1 MASSLPHDLTGIVS
15 KTGTYSF
22 AIGGHS
28 DIWMGEWLRGGSR
41 QIVAVKVIRDVW
53 SNADHIE
60 RLKTKFLLE
69 AKLWSRLEHP
79 NITPFYGICFDLGPP
94 SAPCLIYP
102 YFKNGNV
109 AKYLEKNSNVNRV
122 KLVSQVVAGLE
133 YLHNHNIIHGD
144 IKASNVLVNDEHEVR
159 IADFGLSRILGEPG
173 FTTKSVGGTY
183 RWMAPELLAPGE
195 ESVPQVTMASDVW
208 AFGMTVIE
216 ILTGRLPFVQFKYHL
231 AVIHFVAGGGR
242 PTQERYPEIDDNVW
256 SVLERCWHTD
266 PTRRPSMEAL
276 ALSLG

>member
-41 QIVAVKVIRDVW
+41 QIVQRILISFKFRFNTDRLVQVAVKVIRDVC
-53 SNADHIE
+53 SNADHFE
-60 RLKTKFLLE
+60 RLKTASFLQQGCSLCIYSPPLLLQKFLLE

-122 KLVSQVVAGLE
+122 KLVRFLCSQTNKV
-133 YLHNHNIIHGD
+133 
-144 IKASNVLVNDEHEVR
+144 
-159 IADFGLSRILGEPG
+159 
-173 FTTKSVGGTY
+173 
-183 RWMAPELLAPGE
+183 
-195 ESVPQVTMASDVW
+195 
-208 AFGMTVIE
+208 
-216 ILTGRLPFVQFKYHL
+216 
-231 AVIHFVAGGGR
+231 
-242 PTQERYPEIDDNVW
+242 
-256 SVLERCWHTD
+256 
-266 PTRRPSMEAL
+266 
-276 ALSLG
+276 